1 MTIMKIPTIRQWPG
15 SYGLRFDVAVGSAA
29 RAEVT
34 VTVSEMH
41 LCCPGCTNAVEE
53 AVAKVEGVKCV
64 ASQKERT
71 TVLTAADLPTMQKA
85 LNRMAR
91 AGFCGKLDNEDLKFK
106 EIKSADGKVARM
118 EIAHVHNCCGAC
130 TKAIK
135 KALAEVEGVKADTC
149 KSKEEKFVIEGEF
162 EPKDA
167 IAALIEAGFYPL
179 LPKPKS

>member
-1 MTIMKIPTIRQWPG
+1 MTIRSIRNG
-15 SYGLRFDVAVGSAA
+15 VAALAVAVLSLVGSAA

-41 LCCPGCTNAVEE
+41 LCCPGCTMAVEE
-53 AVAKVEGVKCV
+53 AVAKVEGVKCI

-71 TVLTAADLPTMQKA
+71 TVLTGVDLPTVQKA

-106 EIKSADGKVARM
+106 EIETAEGKVARM
-118 EIAHVHNCCGAC
+118 EIDHVHNCCGAC

-135 KALAEVEGVKADTC
+135 KALAGVEGVKADTC
-149 KSKEEKFVIEGEF
+149 KSKEVKFVIEGDF

-167 IAALIEAGFYPL
+167 IAALMEAGFYPR

>member
-1 MTIMKIPTIRQWPG
+1 MKMSTIR
-15 SYGLRFDVAVGSAA
+15 SGLSALAVAMLSLVGSAA

-53 AVAKVEGVKCV
+53 AVAKVEGVKCI

-91 AGFCGKLDNEDLKFK
+91 AGFCGKLDNDDVTFK
-106 EIKSADGKVARM
+106 EIKSAEGKVARL

-135 KALAEVEGVKADTC
+135 KALAGVEGVKADTC
-149 KSKEEKFVIEGEF
+149 KSKEEKFVIEGDF

-167 IAALIEAGFYPL
+167 IAALIEAGFYPR